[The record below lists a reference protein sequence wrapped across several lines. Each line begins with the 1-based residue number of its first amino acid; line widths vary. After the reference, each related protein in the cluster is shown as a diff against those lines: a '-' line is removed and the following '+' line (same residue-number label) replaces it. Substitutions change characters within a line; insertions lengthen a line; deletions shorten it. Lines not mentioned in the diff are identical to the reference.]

1 MGRLHHIALSAL
13 ALGALVAAAVTGGA
27 PDRAE
32 AAKGQKR
39 PNVIVLMS
47 DDQTAASQAVM
58 KHTNALLGDRGATFD
73 NSFTNWPLCCP
84 SRATFLTGQYAHNHG
99 VLGNLPPF
107 GGFGRLDLAR
117 TLPVW
122 LQRSGYYTAEIGKY
136 LNGYEQSPVGV
147 PPGWSE
153 WHGTKR
159 TYVYY
164 GEQLLENGQVHTY
177 GTARENPYNPAHPE
191 TYSTDVFT
199 DKAVQVIN
207 DRAPSKRPFFLYV
220 AYLAPHSGGPNTPAG
235 EPPGRCQSTA
245 KPAKRHLGAFAS
257 EPLPTPPDFNEADV
271 SDKPAATSNR
281 GRLSAADIAN
291 VTRLYRCRLESLLA
305 IDDGVKRVVEALK
318 DQGELDNTV
327 VLYTS
332 DNGFMAGE
340 HRIATGKSRPYEESI
355 RVPLLVRGPG
365 IGEGVKVDDLVT
377 NADLAPTI
385 VDAAGAK
392 AGLPE
397 DGESLL
403 PFARHPERRHGRELL
418 IEQYGDAPD
427 EEGLPGIA
435 YTGIRTSRYKY
446 VEYGSG
452 GIELYDLSA
461 DPYELNNLH
470 ADPAHAALEAT
481 LASRLAALRTC
492 AGPSCRTKPSL
503 KLKLPREVRRSGP
516 DCRRPRHFVAKVR
529 GADADS
535 VSLVSFRVGSKL
547 AGRDSDTPLRHSIK
561 AKLLRRKRRPQVRAV
576 ADLVDGR
583 ELSVQRRVRICR

>member
-1 MGRLHHIALSAL
+1 M
-13 ALGALVAAAVTGGA
+13 
-27 PDRAE
+27 
-32 AAKGQKR
+32 
-39 PNVIVLMS
+39 
-47 DDQTAASQAVM
+47 
-58 KHTNALLGDRGATFD
+58 
-73 NSFTNWPLCCP
+73 
-84 SRATFLTGQYAHNHG
+84 
-99 VLGNLPPF
+99 
-107 GGFGRLDLAR
+107 
-117 TLPVW
+117 
-122 LQRSGYYTAEIGKY
+122 
-136 LNGYEQSPVGV
+136 
-147 PPGWSE
+147 
-153 WHGTKR
+153 
-159 TYVYY
+159 
-164 GEQLLENGQVHTY
+164 
-177 GTARENPYNPAHPE
+177 
-191 TYSTDVFT
+191 FT

-220 AYLAPHSGGPNTPAG
+220 AYLAPHSGGPNTPAD

-281 GRLSAADIAN
+281 GRLSSADIAN

-305 IDDGVKRVVEALK
+305 IDDGVKRVVKALK

-365 IGEGVKVDDLVT
+365 IGKGVKVDDLVT

-403 PFARHPERRHGRELL
+403 PFAPASGAQARPRAADRAVRRRARRGGPARDRLHRDPHLALQVRRVRLGRDRALRP
-418 IEQYGDAPD
+418 QRRPVRAQQPARR
-427 EEGLPGIA
+427 PGA
-435 YTGIRTSRYKY
+435 RR
-446 VEYGSG
+446 
-452 GIELYDLSA
+452 
-461 DPYELNNLH
+461 
-470 ADPAHAALEAT
+470 LEAT
-481 LASRLAALRTC
+481 LASRLAALRNC
-492 AGPSCRTKPSL
+492 AGPSCRTQPSL

-516 DCRRPRHFVAKVR
+516 DCRRPRNFVAKVR

-547 AGRDSDTPLRHSIK
+547 AGRDSDTPLRHRIK
-561 AKLLRRKRRPQVRAV
+561 AKLLRRKRKPQVRAI